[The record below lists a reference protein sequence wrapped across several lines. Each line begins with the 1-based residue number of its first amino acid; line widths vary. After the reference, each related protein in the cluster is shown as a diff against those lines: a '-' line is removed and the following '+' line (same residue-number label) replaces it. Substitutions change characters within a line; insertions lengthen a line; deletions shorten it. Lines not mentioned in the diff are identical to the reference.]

1 MSKTPR
7 RNPPVGG
14 IQAGRPRFFQHQ
26 SFEAI
31 YRLLALPVLKF
42 IVKKMGGDQEA
53 AEEIFGRTISAAWG
67 GWHKFRHKSSYFTWI
82 CRIALN
88 KIADYYRDQVN
99 DNSRWVLPILEDI
112 AQADTGELDPYERAS
127 LSELRMAMRECLNLL
142 PKEKRKLL
150 QFRFWR
156 EMTIKEISKITG
168 SSERAVEGKIYRAKK
183 ILKKILHTKYPEVC
197 PAKQDPAPRDE
208 ISCTIIRSW

>member
-1 MSKTPR
+1 MEKTTR
-7 RNPPVGG
+7 L
-14 IQAGRPRFFQHQ
+14 FQHQ
-26 SFEAI
+26 SFETI

-42 IVKKMGGDQEA
+42 IVKKMGGDQAA
-53 AEEIFGRTISAAWG
+53 AEEVFGKTISAAWE

-99 DNSRWVLPILEDI
+99 DNSRWVLPVLENI
-112 AQADTGELDPYERAS
+112 ASADTDQLDPYERAS
-127 LSELRMAMRECLNLL
+127 LSELRAAMRECLDLL
-142 PKEKRKLL
+142 PDEKRKLL

-156 EMTIKEISKITG
+156 EMTIKEIASFTG

-183 ILKKILHTKYPEVC
+183 VLKTILQRKHPEVC
-197 PAKQDPAPRDE
+197 E
-208 ISCTIIRSW
+208 TIVRST

>member
-53 AEEIFGRTISAAWG
+53 AEEIFGRTISAAWEAG
-67 GWHKFRHKSSYFTWI
+67 I
-82 CRIALN
+82 
-88 KIADYYRDQVN
+88 
-99 DNSRWVLPILEDI
+99 NSAINPAISPGFAGLP
-112 AQADTGELDPYERAS
+112 
-127 LSELRMAMRECLNLL
+127 
-142 PKEKRKLL
+142 
-150 QFRFWR
+150 
-156 EMTIKEISKITG
+156 
-168 SSERAVEGKIYRAKK
+168 
-183 ILKKILHTKYPEVC
+183 
-197 PAKQDPAPRDE
+197 
-208 ISCTIIRSW
+208 